1 MCNLV
6 QISSIKKIKGATMVE
21 YAIMVS
27 AIAIVCFAIIGLMG
41 ISVRDLFQTA
51 VTTWTSAK

>member
-1 MCNLV
+1 
-6 QISSIKKIKGATMVE
+6 MVE

-27 AIAIVCFAIIGLMG
+27 AIAIVCFAIVGLMG

-51 VTTWTSAK
+51 VTTWVSAK

>member
-51 VTTWTSAK
+51 VTTWISAK